1 MFHEKSWVLTNRQ
14 LCDCELILDGSF
26 NPLNRFMTEQDYN
39 KVLEEMR
46 IVSGELFPLPIVLD
60 VDENFFNSLK
70 LNEQVTLKDKEGF
83 SIAKMTIESMWKP
96 DLEKEAEQVYKTTNR
111 FHPGVSFLLS
121 SSNKFYLGGKIQKI
135 KMPNHYDFG
144 HYRMSPND
152 VRKNLKKWVGIKLLD
167 SKQEI
172 RSIEHM
178 LK

>member
-1 MFHEKSWVLTNRQ
+1 M
-14 LCDCELILDGSF
+14 ILDGSF

-96 DLEKEAEQVYKTTNR
+96 DLEKEAEQVYKTTID
-111 FHPGVSFLLS
+111 FIQAYL
-121 SSNKFYLGGKIQKI
+121 FYSVQVI
-135 KMPNHYDFG
+135 NFT
-144 HYRMSPND
+144 
-152 VRKNLKKWVGIKLLD
+152 
-167 SKQEI
+167 
-172 RSIEHM
+172 
-178 LK
+178 